1 MALGI
6 GRCLLEKRKGHK
18 RDRESDHKSSSP
30 YLCRFLSNARKK
42 CFSGFGFPSISRI
55 FSYSSSFSSSD
66 STCDSIKMTNSDS
79 ESMGCDFPC
88 TLEEERRIVT
98 ELMSEAEDQLKEGNL
113 YFVIS
118 NRWYTSWKRCV
129 SQEASEV
136 TRPGPIDNHDIIDSE
151 SDASDPQLLKN
162 LEEAVDYVLVPEQ
175 VWKKLV
181 EWYKGGPPIERKLI
195 SQGFH
200 SKSYSVEV
208 YPLCLKLTDS
218 RDGSSSIIR
227 LSKQASV
234 GQLFETVCAA
244 RGVSKEKAR
253 IWDYFQKNKSVL
265 LDPSSEKTLEESC
278 LQIDQDILLEVDGS
292 ASSQHDMSSTGN
304 ELALVPLEP
313 TTNTMLSEGT
323 VSNGHSNGSMFSLW
337 KNPFKDDGGSSSGFG
352 KRDKRG
358 LVGLQNLGNTC
369 FMNSTLQCLA
379 HTPPIVDYFLKDYSG
394 DINEDNPLGMRGEL
408 AVEFGELLRKLW
420 SSGQN
425 TVAPRSFKTKLG
437 RFAPQFS
444 GYNQHDSQEMLSF
457 LLDGLHED
465 LNKVKQKPYI
475 ESKDSDGRPDDE
487 VAEEMW
493 KYHKARNDS
502 VIVDVCQGQ
511 YKSTLDCPDCGKI
524 SITFDP
530 FMYLTLPLPTSR
542 TRSMTVAVF
551 YGDSD
556 RLLTPYT
563 VTVPKDGSLRD
574 LSSAVGAACGL
585 KDDESLLFADV
596 FSHKVFKY
604 LDKPLEP
611 LSEIKDNDRVVAYRD
626 TKYFGIP
633 LVTYVNTEP
642 LSKSDIDA
650 IISGLLSPLHRT
662 HSSSSTVHV
671 GEENGHIPDVA
682 VETSGISSPK
692 DTEIE
697 EDNAGGDGELSFNVF
712 FTETYSSS
720 LKPLEPGF
728 VANPCSATKVVVKWS
743 EKEHEKY
750 DSSSLDVDLPE
761 VYKPSL
767 FVKKPKKEVSLFS
780 CLEAFIAEEPLGPE
794 DMWYCPGCKEHRQA
808 KKKLDLWKLPEILVV
823 HLKRFTYSRFLKNK
837 IDTLVNFPIHDLDL
851 SKYVMNKDGQSCL
864 YELYAVSNHYGGM
877 GGGHYT
883 AYAKLMDENKWYDFD
898 DSRVSPVDESEIKT
912 SAAYVL
918 FYQRVKSESASS
930 YMDED

>member
-162 LEEAVDYVLVPEQ
+162 LEDAVDYVLVPEQ

-292 ASSQHDMSSTGN
+292 ASPQHDTSSAGD
-304 ELALVPLEP
+304 ELALVLVEP

-358 LVGLQNLGNTC
+358 LHSSVFGPY
-369 FMNSTLQCLA
+369 
-379 HTPPIVDYFLKDYSG
+379 PPIVDYFLKDYSG

-511 YKSTLDCPDCGKI
+511 YKSTLVCPDCGKI

-551 YGDSD
+551 YGDI
-556 RLLTPYT
+556 
-563 VTVPKDGSLRD
+563 PKDGSLRD
-574 LSSAVGAACGL
+574 LSNAVGAACGL
-585 KDDESLLFADV
+585 KDDESLLFADTTIV
-596 FSHKVFKY
+596 F
-604 LDKPLEP
+604 
-611 LSEIKDNDRVVAYRD
+611 VAYRFNQMHRGPGKAKLEILHWEQKKFVIGRD

-883 AYAKLMDENKWYDFD
+883 ACAKLMDENKWYDFD